1 MEIVILSLQGSRKGE
16 NDRRCLK
23 MLVTSLPSPM
33 SRISYA
39 AAIFRLRLERI
50 ALFSCCFTNLTG
62 KWLTALIFSGA
73 LQTNTVPCSELKW
86 AGLGSFRIAEQGDAW
101 KADSFSFL

>member
-16 NDRRCLK
+16 NDRRYLK

-39 AAIFRLRLERI
+39 ADIFRLRLERI

-62 KWLTALIFSGA
+62 KRMADCIDFLWCPA
-73 LQTNTVPCSELKW
+73 NKY
-86 AGLGSFRIAEQGDAW
+86 GSLF
-101 KADSFSFL
+101 